1 MADAPR
7 ESDET
12 ILRMVRLRANG
23 WSAVQVATRLGVTSG
38 YVRAATNDVRNADAA
53 YAGREAEG
61 GYW

>member
-7 ESDET
+7 SSDEA

-23 WSAVQVATRLGVTSG
+23 WSAGQVATRLGVTSG

-53 YAGREAEG
+53 YAGSEADE